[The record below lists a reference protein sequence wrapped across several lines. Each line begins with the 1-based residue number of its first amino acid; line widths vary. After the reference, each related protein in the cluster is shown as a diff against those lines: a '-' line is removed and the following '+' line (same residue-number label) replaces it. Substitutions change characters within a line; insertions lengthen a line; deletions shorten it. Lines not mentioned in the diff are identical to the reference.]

1 MKILHATSELY
12 PLIKTGGLADV
23 LGSLPFA
30 QKALGHDARAVLP
43 YYRHVRDLLPDAAL
57 VAERDTFGG
66 HIAVLYAEYNGLG
79 LYLIDAPHLYDR
91 PGNPYHNEHYFDYA
105 DNVIRFAVL
114 GWAAAAL
121 ATGLDEVWGKADI
134 LHAHDWQ
141 AGLAPAYLNAWN
153 AYIKSVFTIHNIAY
167 QGMFQSKH
175 LGEVGLPWEMFHVDG
190 VEFHGQ
196 ISFLKAGL
204 FYADHITTVSPT
216 YADEI
221 TREPAANGMSGLL
234 YTRKQEGR
242 LSGVLNGVDDK
253 VWNPQTDAA
262 LAKTFH
268 PKAMQGKKADKKA
281 VQAFFGLNDD
291 DKAMLTVMVSRLTP
305 QKGADFLLESL
316 HEKLPANPD
325 LQFALLG
332 SGAPEMEQAFVR
344 LAEQYPQQ
352 VGVYIG
358 YNEELAHQLIGGG
371 DVIVI
376 PSRFEPCGLTQ
387 LYGLKYGTLPL
398 VRRTGGLADTVVQTD
413 EETLKNKTATGF
425 VFDDPTA
432 GALGGALENALSLW
446 RKPRAWSPVRQHA
459 MAQDFGWHKAAESY
473 DACYRSLLD

>member
-12 PLIKTGGLADV
+12 PLMKTGGLADV

-30 QKALGHDARAVLP
+30 QSENGSDVRVVMP
-43 YYRHVRDLLPDAAL
+43 YYRHTREVLPDAAE
-57 VAERDTFGG
+57 VARRDTFGG
-66 HIAVLYAEYNGLG
+66 HVVIRYAEYKGLG

-91 PGNPYHNEHYFDYA
+91 PGNPYHDPAYFDYA
-105 DNVIRFAVL
+105 DNVIRFGIL
-114 GWAAAAL
+114 GWAAAAI
-121 ATGLDEVWGKADI
+121 ATGLDTQWGRADV

-175 LGEVGLPWEMFHVDG
+175 LAELDLPWEMFHIDG

-204 FYADHITTVSPT
+204 FYADLITTVSPT

-221 TREPAANGMSGLL
+221 TREPAAHGLAGLL
-234 YTRKQEGR
+234 SARREEGR
-242 LSGVLNGVDDK
+242 LKGILNGVDDK
-253 VWNPQTDAA
+253 IWNPQTDAA
-262 LAKTFH
+262 LPKSYHA
-268 PKAMQGKKADKKA
+268 KAMQGKKTDKADI
-281 VQAFFGLNDD
+281 QAFFGLNADAN
-291 DKAMLTVMVSRLTP
+291 AMLAVMVSRLTP
-305 QKGADFLLESL
+305 QKGADLLLESL

-325 LQFALLG
+325 LQFVLLG
-332 SGAPEMEQAFVR
+332 SGAPDLEQAFSR

-352 VGVYIG
+352 AGVYIG
-358 YNEELAHQLIGGG
+358 YNEELAHRLIGGG
-371 DVIVI
+371 DVILI

-398 VRRTGGLADTVVQTD
+398 VRRTGGLADTVVD
-413 EETLKNKTATGF
+413 ACGENLKNKTATGF
-425 VFDDPTA
+425 VFDEPTA
-432 GALGGALENALSLW
+432 GALGGTLENALSLW
-446 RKPRAWSPVRQHA
+446 RKPRAWTPVRQQA
-459 MAQDFGWHKAAESY
+459 MAQDFGWHKAAENY
-473 DACYRSLLD
+473 AACYRSLTA

>member
-1 MKILHATSELY
+1 MKVLHATSELY

-30 QKALGHDARAVLP
+30 QQALGHDVRAVLP
-43 YYRHVRDLLPDAAL
+43 YYRHVRSLLPDAAL

-66 HIAVLYAEYNGLG
+66 RVAVRYAEYKGLS

-141 AGLAPAYLNAWN
+141 AGLAPAYLNTWN
-153 AYIKSVFTIHNIAY
+153 TYIKSVFTVHNIAY

-175 LGEVGLPWEMFHVDG
+175 LAEVGLPWEMFHVDG

-221 TREPAANGMSGLL
+221 TREPAANGMAGLL
-234 YTRKQEGR
+234 HTRNAEGR
-242 LSGVLNGVDDK
+242 LSGVLNGVDDA

-262 LAKTFH
+262 LAKNYH
-268 PKAMQGKKADKKA
+268 LKAMQGKKADKA
-281 VQAFFGLNDD
+281 ALQQFFGLNGD
-291 DKAMLTVMVSRLTP
+291 DKALLTVMVSRLTP
-305 QKGADFLLESL
+305 QKGADLLLEAL

-332 SGAPEMEQAFVR
+332 SGSPELEQAFVR

-352 VGVYIG
+352 AGVYIG

-371 DVIVI
+371 DVILI

-425 VFDDPTA
+425 VFDEPTA
-432 GALGGALENALSLW
+432 GALGGAVESALALW
-446 RKPRAWSPVRQHA
+446 RKPRAWPAVRKQA

-473 DACYRSLLD
+473 DACYRRLLG